1 MLLILIPIFL
11 IAVVIHEYAHGWMA
25 NQLGDPTA
33 RHAGRLTLN
42 PLAHIDPCGTIL
54 FPLTLVLLS
63 SFSGVRPIIFGW
75 AKPVPVNFSLLR
87 HPKKDMLWVSLAGVG
102 ANFLLAFT
110 CSIFLRTNLFPLN
123 SYGGLFLS
131 YAVLINLVLAVFN
144 AIPIPPLDGSRI
156 LLSILPRELAHSYM
170 QLEQFGFLILLGLLY
185 LGLLGKVIWP
195 IVMALAYI
203 LGVAL

>member
-42 PLAHIDPCGTIL
+42 PLAHIDPVGTIL

-63 SFSGVRPIIFGW
+63 FFSGVRPIIFGW

-102 ANFLLAFT
+102 ANFLLAFIF
-110 CSIFLRTNLFPLN
+110 SIFLRITLFPLN

>member
-42 PLAHIDPCGTIL
+42 PLAHIDPVGTIF
-54 FPLTLVLLS
+54 FPLMLVFLS
-63 SFSGVRPIIFGW
+63 SLSGIRPIIFGW

-102 ANFLLAFT
+102 ANFLLAFIF
-110 CSIFLRTNLFPLN
+110 SIFLRIGLFPLN

-144 AIPIPPLDGSRI
+144 AIPIPPLDGSRV

-170 QLEQFGFLILLGLLY
+170 QLERFGFLILLGLLY

-195 IVMALAYI
+195 IVITLAHV